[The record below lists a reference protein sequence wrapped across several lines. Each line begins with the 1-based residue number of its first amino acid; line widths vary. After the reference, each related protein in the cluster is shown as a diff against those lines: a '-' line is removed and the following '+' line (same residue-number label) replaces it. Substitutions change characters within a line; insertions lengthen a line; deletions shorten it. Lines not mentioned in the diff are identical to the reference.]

1 MPQKTVSW
9 FTVEMRMAYL
19 LFKGRFRPTAGVLEE
34 FSTHS
39 NRRDRWCSAK
49 MVHFSLPL
57 TRAAEPLAHSGSV
70 DTVWTL
76 LAKST
81 LEERGQSASPP
92 TAICSIH

>member
-9 FTVEMRMAYL
+9 FTVEMRMVYL

-39 NRRDRWCSAK
+39 NRRDHWYSAK
-49 MVHFSLPL
+49 MARFSSLL
-57 TRAAEPLAHSGSV
+57 TQAAEPLAHSGSV

-81 LEERGQSASPP
+81 PEERGQSASPP
-92 TAICSIH
+92 TAICSTY